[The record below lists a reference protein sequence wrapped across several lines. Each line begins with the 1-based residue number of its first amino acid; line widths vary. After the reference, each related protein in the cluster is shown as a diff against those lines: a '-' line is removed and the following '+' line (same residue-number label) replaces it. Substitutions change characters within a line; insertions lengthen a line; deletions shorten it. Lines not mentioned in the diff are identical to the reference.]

1 MAKIDNHLLEKIYT
15 ETLDAFNQH
24 VVKRPTESDFSI
36 QSSAIHIL
44 KGIDIAQYFMVEPLI
59 DTLTDYLPKPIA
71 KEAFKKI
78 CVGIQANTEQYL
90 QDKESLDVAIYHNRN
105 KLQQIGI
112 PEEQW
117 GDYGGKYAD

>member
-1 MAKIDNHLLEKIYT
+1 MVDNALLEKIYT
-15 ETLDAFNQH
+15 DTITAFNQH

-36 QSSAIHIL
+36 QSSGMHIL

-59 DTLTDYLPKPIA
+59 DALTDYLPKPIA

-78 CVGIQANTEQYL
+78 CHGIQANTDKYL
-90 QDKESLDVAIYHNRN
+90 EDKENLDVAIYHNRN
-105 KLQQIGI
+105 KLKQIGI

-117 GDYGGKYAD
+117 GDYGGGYPND